1 MSTSREKKILFV
13 DKNILTPGGLG
24 VKRAYQERQR
34 AGLKD
39 PRGYFMAYVI
49 FDLDHTVIDSSHR
62 QATLADGSLDLAH
75 WFENNTPEK
84 IALDSL
90 LPLAASMRQIYAVGH
105 TVIVCTAR
113 SIETPEIEK
122 AHADFFAKHD
132 LRFHAFLNREPGNM
146 EGDATLKIR
155 LLETYFRGLGFTSAR
170 EAAPIMFD
178 DNLKVIAAMLEI
190 GITCFDAKK
199 QNERLAA

>member
-1 MSTSREKKILFV
+1 
-13 DKNILTPGGLG
+13 
-24 VKRAYQERQR
+24 
-34 AGLKD
+34 
-39 PRGYFMAYVI
+39 MAYVI

-84 IALDSL
+84 IALDKL
-90 LPLAASMRQIYAVGH
+90 LPLASQMRNIYAAGH

-122 AHADFFAKHD
+122 AHADFFAAND
-132 LRFHAFLNREPGNM
+132 LPFHVFLNREPGNM

-155 LLETYFRGLGFTSAR
+155 LLNDYFVSEGYTSAR
-170 EAAPIMFD
+170 EANAIMFD
-178 DNLKVIAAMLEI
+178 DNLKVIAAMLSI
-190 GITCFDAKK
+190 GITCFDANK